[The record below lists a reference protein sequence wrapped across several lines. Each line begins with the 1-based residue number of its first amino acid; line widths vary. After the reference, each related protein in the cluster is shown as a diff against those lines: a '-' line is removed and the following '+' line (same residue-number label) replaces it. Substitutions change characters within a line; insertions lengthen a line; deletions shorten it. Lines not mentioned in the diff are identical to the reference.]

1 MPQSPLLVDFAV
13 ALPIAV
19 GIAYL
24 LARLILAIFGRR
36 LSLSITAMTLISLLG
51 FSVGIFLAGMF
62 LYGQRLWMPTTLLLT
77 FGSSLALSF
86 LVASIVALTQ
96 RGAGEADVPAVLRAG
111 ESERVEFKET
121 ARWNVRED
129 KKDAR
134 MELAIAKTIAAF
146 LNSRGGVLVI
156 GANDAG
162 EAVGLHR
169 DLATL
174 RTPDHD
180 RFELWLRDLLSTA
193 LGRNAAAL
201 PRIRFVG
208 VPPEGTVVCAVECP
222 PSPKPV
228 FLAAPGGGAST
239 ELWIRVGNSTRALP
253 VDEALAYVQRQWR
266 PTLATVL
273 TGRPA
278 G

>member
-13 ALPIAV
+13 ALPISV

-77 FGSSLALSF
+77 FGTSLGLSF

-96 RGAGEADVPAVLRAG
+96 RGVGDADISALLRAG
-111 ESERVEFKET
+111 ESERAEFKET
-121 ARWNVRED
+121 ARWNVRES

-162 EAVGLHR
+162 QAVGLDR

-174 RTPDHD
+174 RTPTTIASSCGFATCSP
-180 RFELWLRDLLSTA
+180 RRSVGTPRRCRASGSLMFPRR
-193 LGRNAAAL
+193 GRSSARWSA
-201 PRIRFVG
+201 PRRRSPCSSQEVG
-208 VPPEGTVVCAVECP
+208 VVRRRSSGSAWATPPGRCRSMRPWSTFSAT
-222 PSPKPV
+222 
-228 FLAAPGGGAST
+228 GARRS
-239 ELWIRVGNSTRALP
+239 RRS
-253 VDEALAYVQRQWR
+253 
-266 PTLATVL
+266 
-273 TGRPA
+273 
-278 G
+278 

>member
-77 FGSSLALSF
+77 FGSSLGLSF
-86 LVASIVALTQ
+86 LVAAIVALTQ
-96 RGAGEADVPAVLRAG
+96 RGVGDTDVSAVLRAG
-111 ESERVEFKET
+111 ESERSEFKET
-121 ARWNVRED
+121 ARWNVRES

-162 EAVGLHR
+162 EAVGLDR

-180 RFELWLRDLLSTA
+180 RFELWLRDMLSTT

-201 PRIRFVG
+201 PRIRFVR
-208 VPPEGTVVCAVECP
+208 VPPGDAVVCAVECP

-228 FLAAPGGGAST
+228 FVAAGGGGATT

-253 VDEALAYVQRQWR
+253 VDEALEYVQRHWR
-266 PTLATVL
+266 PTLASVL